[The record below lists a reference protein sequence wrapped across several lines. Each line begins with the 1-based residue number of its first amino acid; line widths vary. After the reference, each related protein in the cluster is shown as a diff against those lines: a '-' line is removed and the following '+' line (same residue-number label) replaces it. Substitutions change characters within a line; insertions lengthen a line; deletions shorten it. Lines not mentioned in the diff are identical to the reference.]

1 MKTTLG
7 QKISLVCLVIGLIT
21 LGFLAN
27 SGKIPKAEAA
37 STTAWSI
44 SDLDDAVITT
54 TRSGSLD
61 SWIYEIKNS
70 AGTTTYGDVYDNE
83 NIYSDGGT
91 TGGAEAVRMD
101 IAGVSEAAPDIQAG
115 DTITL
120 SGDGTPTDITVYLPT
135 LTVNDILWVADD
147 GSTYYDS
154 GLSSLAYEA
163 PIEISISLDST
174 SAYDFGVIIPEQTYT
189 TSNNVRNVT
198 VICNE
203 TNGWKLYVKS
213 TSSNFISGVNTINI
227 NSLEWSWNDGVPS
240 WTDISTTDTEVRS
253 SSSPTSASGVTTGME
268 YRLNVDFA
276 SVPASNYSA
285 TLTYTTVCQ

>member
-1 MKTTLG
+1 MKTALG
-7 QKISLVCLVIGLIT
+7 QKISLVCLVIGLTT

-27 SGKIPKAEAA
+27 SGKIPRAEAA
-37 STTAWSI
+37 SSTAWSI
-44 SDLDDAVITT
+44 SDLDNAVITT
-54 TRSGSLD
+54 VHSGFLD
-61 SWIYEIKNS
+61 GWIYEIKNS
-70 AGTTTYGDVYDNE
+70 AGTTTYGDVYDSE
-83 NIYSDGGT
+83 NIYSDGGI
-91 TGGAEAVRMD
+91 TGGAEAVRLDITGVMD
-101 IAGVSEAAPDIQAG
+101 VVSIQAG
-115 DTITL
+115 DTIVLT
-120 SGDGTPTDITVYLPT
+120 GDGTPTDITVYLPT
-135 LTVNDILWVADD
+135 LAGDDILWVADD

-240 WTDISTTDTEVRS
+240 WTDVSTTDTEVRS